1 MVIEGK
7 PPEKPAEKASAPPE
21 KAADKRRAPRVRLGK
36 GTKAQI
42 RSTVPIDLLDLS
54 ATGIL
59 MEVPI
64 PLRPGSTCDVSANL
78 AGAAFNVLVRITR
91 CRAGGFTEDT
101 TGGKVLLYQA
111 GGEFL
116 GLSEPQLAALSQAI
130 SKIGGARLVSQ
141 SSAFLKSVKP
151 R

>member
-1 MVIEGK
+1 MHGRRLPLATDEKPSGK
-7 PPEKPAEKASAPPE
+7 PD
-21 KAADKRRAPRVRLGK
+21 DKRRAPRLRLSK

-42 RSTVPIDLLDLS
+42 RSTVPVDLVDLS

-59 MEVPI
+59 MELPI

-78 AGAAFNVLVRITR
+78 AGTAFTALVRITR
-91 CRAGGFTEDT
+91 CRAGGYGEDA
-101 TGGKVLLYQA
+101 TGAKVLLYQA
-111 GGEFL
+111 GGEFV
-116 GLSEPQLAALSQAI
+116 GLSEHQLASLSQAI

-151 R
+151 G